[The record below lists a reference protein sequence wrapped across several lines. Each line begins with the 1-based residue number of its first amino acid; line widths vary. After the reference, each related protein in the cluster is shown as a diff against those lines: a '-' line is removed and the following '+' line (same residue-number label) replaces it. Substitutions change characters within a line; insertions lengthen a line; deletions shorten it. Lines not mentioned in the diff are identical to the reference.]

1 MPICLLLYDSFL
13 TQVNLQ
19 QLLMSNDIE
28 KKYIFHKSW
37 PMQNMLWRAKTNILY
52 NCNNQTHRDFNHIRT
67 STGLLL
73 KVLSYTEHLYL
84 RCKMLDNQASH
95 IQDLGNYLGKEVTIP
110 SDLRVS
116 PTSLISV
123 RPSTLLA
130 QLDLGWLIYSR
141 APTPSSFGNWS
152 M

>member
-19 QLLMSNDIE
+19 QLLMSNDVE
-28 KKYIFHKSW
+28 TKYIFHKSW
-37 PMQNMLWRAKTNILY
+37 PMQNMLWRTKTNILY
-52 NCNNQTHRDFNHIRT
+52 NCNNQTHRDFNHIRM
-67 STGLLL
+67 STGLFL

-116 PTSLISV
+116 PTSQISV
-123 RPSTLLA
+123 HPSTLLA

-141 APTPSSFGNWS
+141 APTPSSVGNWS